1 MQICG
6 GLVITLINCC
16 TSGETKIQIKSMFF
30 MQLLKQC
37 ELVNMKILASFEQI
51 RATELIMD
59 LVRMHATA
67 AAAASKK
74 STVPLSPAGGP
85 PTWAWYSLRGVVY
98 CPCGIV

>member
-51 RATELIMD
+51 RATELID
-59 LVRMHATA
+59 R
-67 AAAASKK
+67 K
-74 STVPLSPAGGP
+74 S
-85 PTWAWYSLRGVVY
+85 VV
-98 CPCGIV
+98 